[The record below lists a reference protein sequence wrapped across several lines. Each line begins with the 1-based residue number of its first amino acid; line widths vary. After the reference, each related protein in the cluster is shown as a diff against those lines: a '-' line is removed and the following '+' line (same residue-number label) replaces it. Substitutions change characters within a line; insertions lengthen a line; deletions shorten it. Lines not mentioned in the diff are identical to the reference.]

1 MTYGLEFMGKDWDSF
16 SNNTNS
22 ALGGQSPANK
32 NEKTPFTKR
41 GKPIGG
47 WCEKDR
53 QANRNFQ
60 KWNEEWAREALRI
73 CKPGAFMFVCGG
85 SRTFHRLAC
94 AVEDAGWIIRDDI
107 MALSS
112 MSDRERALFASLNL
126 DQQQAFLELFAS
138 QSLLLWTYG
147 SGFPKGLDI
156 SKSIDKK
163 LGKEREVVDQ
173 RKHPTL
179 KDTNKLEEQANA
191 AHGENKWAREWD
203 LTSPSSEQAKLFD
216 GYNVSLKP
224 AFEPILVC
232 MKKTDGSFADNA
244 LKWGIAGINVDAG
257 RIGTTENC
265 GRPQGTMPHPM
276 DWGNKSNE
284 NKTFVTEGNP
294 KGRYPANLILQHSPD
309 CVRIGEKKVKGSGT
323 SRTFHAAYDGE
334 STTKFLRGV
343 SHPGNQHA
351 DENGN
356 ETIEEWDCS
365 PSCPIRQ
372 MNESVGIKK
381 SGLLKAGH
389 PYGLGNGQNVYAK
402 LSGATKSDT
411 HADEGHV
418 SRYFK
423 NLPPE
428 TPRFLYFPKASR
440 AERGENNNHPTVKSL
455 ALIRELVKLLTVPQ
469 NTLILDMFAGS
480 GTLGVACEQLKI
492 PYILIEKEE
501 EYCDIIRARVAA
513 ANEPDKPVKRKK
525 IQKPTN
531 TLIPWEEISND
542 QNA

>member
-1 MTYGLEFMGKDWDSF
+1 MVEFDLEFMGKEWDSF
-16 SNNTNS
+16 TSV
-22 ALGGQSPANK
+22 
-32 NEKTPFTKR
+32 E
-41 GKPIGG
+41 
-47 WCEKDR
+47 
-53 QANRNFQ
+53 FQ

-73 CKPGAFMFVCGG
+73 CKPGAFMFVFGG

-94 AVEDAGWIIRDDI
+94 AIEDVGWILRDTI
-107 MALSS
+107 MWVHG
-112 MSDRERALFASLNL
+112 
-126 DQQQAFLELFAS
+126 Q
-138 QSLLLWTYG
+138 
-147 SGFPKGLDI
+147 GFPKGLDV

-163 LGKEREVVDQ
+163 LGKEREVVGQ

-179 KDTNKLEEQANA
+179 KNTNKIEEQANA

-203 LTSPSSEQAKLFD
+203 LTAPSSDQAKLFE
-216 GYNVSLKP
+216 GYNVSFKP

-232 MKKTDGSFADNA
+232 MKPNDGGFADNA

-257 RIGTTENC
+257 RIGGIPHHNY
-265 GRPQGTMPHPM
+265 GRTCAGGIFT
-276 DWGNKSNE
+276 GKSDEPIN
-284 NKTFVTEGNP
+284 TP
-294 KGRYPANLILQHSPD
+294 SQGRYPANLILSHSPD
-309 CVRIGEKKVKGSGT
+309 CVRIGEKKVKGTKPHPVYSKVDKYNGWGNIT
-323 SRTFHAAYDGE
+323 KKNGE
-334 STTKFLRGV
+334 IVNKYE
-343 SHPGNQHA
+343 

-389 PYGLGNGQNVYAK
+389 PYGLGDGQNVYAK
-402 LSGATKSDT
+402 LSGVTKSDT

-428 TPRFLYFPKASR
+428 TPRFIYNAKASR
-440 AERGENNNHPTVKSL
+440 SERNKGCEHIQEKEVGHNRFDTCAICGGYILQNPDRPSACKCENPIRQHNAMKGNFHPTCKPL
-455 ALIRELVKLLTVPQ
+455 NLIKELCKLLQMPQ